1 MKLKLLASAL
11 LVTAL
16 QAFGQQ
22 RMILFL
28 ADKSANENPEL
39 QFSARAEERRN
50 LAGVEKDD
58 YDLGLNPTHLAA
70 LREKG
75 RILNTSRWLNAVS
88 YETNYTADEVRAQF
102 AFVER
107 IRAIGPA
114 TASSIDKFAN
124 PTKSLDYGLAIDQV
138 NQLNLQC
145 LHEQGFTGTGMYLG
159 IIDAGFQGM
168 DNNVYFDSVF
178 LENRVLDLYNFVD
191 GTGLVYQYSTHGT
204 SVASCIVGEKPSPE
218 QYAGTAVNVDLALY
232 LAEDVFSETEIEEF
246 NVVAALERADS
257 VGVDVV
263 NISLGYFEF
272 DDTLTSH
279 VYAELDGNTTI
290 CAMGVNVAA
299 SKGIAVVMS
308 AGNSGPSNISTPCDS
323 DDGLCI
329 GAVDVNGSYAF
340 FSSVGPNADGQVKPD
355 VMARGWDTWVV
366 VNPDTVVMGSGTSF
380 SSPVM
385 AGATACLRQ
394 ANPTKT
400 VAQIFDAIRQI
411 ASQFTTP
418 DPFMGYGIPD
428 VCIADSILKVS
439 GVGLQ
444 EVAENAVHVYPNPAD
459 EMVNISVPTS
469 GLVNIRILDLCGE
482 EVLIFEGK
490 GAQQQVSVG
499 HLSTGIYLL
508 EVSFDRQVKVQRL
521 EIMP

>member
-145 LHEQGFTGTGMYLG
+145 MHEQGFTGTGMYLG

-191 GTGLVYQYSTHGT
+191 GTGLVYQR
-204 SVASCIVGEKPSPE
+204 
-218 QYAGTAVNVDLALY
+218 
-232 LAEDVFSETEIEEF
+232 SE
-246 NVVAALERADS
+246 
-257 VGVDVV
+257 
-263 NISLGYFEF
+263 
-272 DDTLTSH
+272 
-279 VYAELDGNTTI
+279 
-290 CAMGVNVAA
+290 
-299 SKGIAVVMS
+299 
-308 AGNSGPSNISTPCDS
+308 
-323 DDGLCI
+323 
-329 GAVDVNGSYAF
+329 
-340 FSSVGPNADGQVKPD
+340 
-355 VMARGWDTWVV
+355 
-366 VNPDTVVMGSGTSF
+366 
-380 SSPVM
+380 
-385 AGATACLRQ
+385 
-394 ANPTKT
+394 
-400 VAQIFDAIRQI
+400 
-411 ASQFTTP
+411 
-418 DPFMGYGIPD
+418 
-428 VCIADSILKVS
+428 
-439 GVGLQ
+439 
-444 EVAENAVHVYPNPAD
+444 
-459 EMVNISVPTS
+459 
-469 GLVNIRILDLCGE
+469 
-482 EVLIFEGK
+482 
-490 GAQQQVSVG
+490 
-499 HLSTGIYLL
+499 
-508 EVSFDRQVKVQRL
+508 
-521 EIMP
+521 

>member
-11 LVTAL
+11 MVTAL

-22 RMILFL
+22 RMIVFL
-28 ADKSANENPEL
+28 SEKSISENPEL
-39 QFSARAEERRN
+39 QFSERAEARRN
-50 LAGVEKDD
+50 LAGVKKDF

-70 LREKG
+70 LRENG
-75 RILNTSRWLNAVS
+75 RILNTSNWLNAVT
-88 YETNYTADEVRAQF
+88 YETNLSAEEVKTQF

-107 IRAIGPA
+107 VRATGSA
-114 TASSIDKFAN
+114 TASSIDQPAH
-124 PTKSLDYGLAIDQV
+124 PPKSLDYGLAIDQV

-145 LHEQGFTGTGMYLG
+145 LHEMGYTGTGMYLG
-159 IIDAGFQGM
+159 IIDAGFEGM
-168 DNNVYFDSVF
+168 DNNVYFDSVY
-178 LENRVLDLYNFVD
+178 LENRVLDLHNFVD
-191 GTGLVYQYSTHGT
+191 GTNLVYQYSSHGT

-263 NISLGYFEF
+263 NISLGYFGF

-279 VYAELDGNTTI
+279 VYADLDGNTTI

-329 GAVDVNGSYAF
+329 GAVDVNGMYAF

-366 VNPDTVVMGSGTSF
+366 INPDTVVMGSGTSF

-394 ANPTKT
+394 SNPTKT
-400 VAQIFDAIRQI
+400 VEQIFNAIRQS
-411 ASQFTTP
+411 ASQFATP
-418 DPFMGYGIPD
+418 DQFMGYGIPD
-428 VCIADSILKVS
+428 LCVADSILKAE
-439 GVGLQ
+439 VGLQ
-444 EVAENAVHVYPNPAD
+444 EESKSAIQIFPNPAD
-459 EMVNISVPTS
+459 QLVNIFVPTS
-469 GLVNIRILDLCGE
+469 EQVNIRLFDLRGE
-482 EVLIFEGK
+482 EVLNFEGK
-490 GAQQQVSVG
+490 GEQHQLSIE
-499 HLSTGIYLL
+499 HLSAGMYLL
-508 EVSFDRQVKVQRL
+508 EVAFDKQVKVQRL
-521 EIMP
+521 EITP